1 MLQPLAP
8 QVPPSLWNMPS
19 HYVHSALVEMF
30 NECKGTPWTFV
41 QWQEITKC
49 PGGLFPEDN
58 ALASHNWTASQT
70 EDVQSYFRRYAAYME
85 TRDLPARL
93 IFSTSSGQTAPG
105 AELWRHFIS
114 KGWKSW
120 KINDRITRILIQ
132 KRLHP
137 AILARYSQ
145 TPDELPESLH
155 YIPRAVNAVGIELF
169 GEEALDGLGNLS
181 VELISMTK
189 AIIQRAWASICTKVR
204 NAKKK
209 MGSLELE
216 AQAAFDGKA
225 ILYAC

>member
-1 MLQPLAP
+1 
-8 QVPPSLWNMPS
+8 MPS

-30 NECKGTPWTFV
+30 HECNGAPWTFMR
-41 QWQEITKC
+41 WREITKC
-49 PGGLFPEDN
+49 PGGLFPEDS
-58 ALASHNWTASQT
+58 ALASHNWTPSQA
-70 EDVQSYFRRYAAYME
+70 EDVRSYFRRYSGYMN
-85 TRDLPARL
+85 TRDLPSRL
-93 IFSTSSGQTAPG
+93 TFSLSPAQTAPG
-105 AELWRHFIS
+105 ADIWRRFIS

-145 TPDELPESLH
+145 TPDELPDSLH
-155 YIPRAVNAVGIELF
+155 YIPRAVDAVGIELF

-181 VELISMTK
+181 HELIPMTK
-189 AIIQRAWASICTKVR
+189 AIIQRAWRSICTKVG

-209 MGSLELE
+209 MGSLESE

-225 ILYAC
+225 ILYDC

>member
-1 MLQPLAP
+1 
-8 QVPPSLWNMPS
+8 MPS

-30 NECKGTPWTFV
+30 HECKGAPWTFV
-41 QWQEITKC
+41 RWQEITKC
-49 PGGLFPEDN
+49 PGGLFPEDS
-58 ALASHNWTASQT
+58 ALASHTWTASQT
-70 EDVQSYFRRYAAYME
+70 EDVRSYFRRYAGYIK

-93 IFSTSSGQTAPG
+93 TFSLSSGQTAPG
-105 AELWRHFIS
+105 AELWRRFIS

-145 TPDELPESLH
+145 TPDKLPESLH
-155 YIPRAVNAVGIELF
+155 YIPRVVDAVGIELF

-181 VELISMTK
+181 VDLIPMTK
-189 AIIQRAWASICTKVR
+189 AIIQRAWGSICSKVK

-209 MGSLELE
+209 MGALELE
-216 AQAAFDGKA
+216 AQEAFDGKA